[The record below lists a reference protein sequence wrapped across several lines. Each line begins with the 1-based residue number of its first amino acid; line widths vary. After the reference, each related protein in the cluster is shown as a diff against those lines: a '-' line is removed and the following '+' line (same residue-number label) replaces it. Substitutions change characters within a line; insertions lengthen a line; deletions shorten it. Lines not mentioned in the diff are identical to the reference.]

1 MVRNESKMSEETYR
15 LLVLLLMIVSIIV
28 MIWVA

>member
-1 MVRNESKMSEETYR
+1 MVRKESKMSEETYR